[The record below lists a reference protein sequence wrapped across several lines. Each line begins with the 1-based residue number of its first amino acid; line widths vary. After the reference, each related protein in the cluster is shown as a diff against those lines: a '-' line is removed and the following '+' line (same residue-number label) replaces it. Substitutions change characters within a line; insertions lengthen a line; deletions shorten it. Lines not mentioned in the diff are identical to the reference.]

1 VQFLDDEGFEVQV
14 LGDEG
19 FDVQF
24 VGRRILK
31 CNSWMKDFEAQLEY

>member
-19 FDVQF
+19 FEVQF

-31 CNSWMKDFEAQLEY
+31 CNSWMKDLKCN